1 MFNFARHLFQTLVVG
16 YKVQLSIVWDKSFLR
31 SLR

>member
-1 MFNFARHLFQTLVVG
+1 MFNFPRHLFQTLVVG
-16 YKVQLSIVWDKSFLR
+16 YKVQLPIVWDKSLLK